1 MRKNFLSK
9 KVVAAA
15 PTGERFDLE
24 APGAVVDD
32 NPPIVVV
39 RDDLSV
45 SSKVDAATGPPSGFS
60 QYPDDALRWQPR
72 GRADGSRRQL
82 VAASAAH
89 VWVAMG

>member
-15 PTGERFDLE
+15 PSGERFDLE

-45 SSKVDAATGPPSGFS
+45 SSKVDAATAH
-60 QYPDDALRWQPR
+60 QV
-72 GRADGSRRQL
+72 GSRNIPMTPYGGSL
-82 VAASAAH
+82 AA
-89 VWVAMG
+89 VPMDLGDNW